1 MTQDFI
7 KKNKQDKVSEFIKR
21 TKSHREDKAI
31 ALTNELLAM
40 FIKESLPVLDVHCL
54 IARTKEI
61 LNEKFEA
68 IDFRNELVD
77 RIRREFLLTT
87 AGQARRKHIRL
98 NDEDALGNN
107 PDERDKR
114 VEGFAQ
120 QLAEKVLS
128 EELLTSDQAY
138 LEDAI
143 ENDDQLLLAA
153 TAVGYID
160 STYEKLLIAISENMR
175 RANDKKWGKDDLSI
189 TWNDLDI
196 VLKEKQ

>member
-7 KKNKQDKVSEFIKR
+7 KKNKQDKVAEFIKR
-21 TKSHREDKAI
+21 TKDHRETKAI
-31 ALTNELLAM
+31 ALTNEFLAG

-61 LNEKFEA
+61 LNEKWES

-77 RIRREFLLTT
+77 RVRREFLLIT
-87 AGQARRKHIRL
+87 AEQARKKYIKL
-98 NDEDALGNN
+98 NDEDALGNK

-128 EELLTSDQAY
+128 AELLESDQAY

-153 TAVGYID
+153 TAVGYVD
-160 STYEKLLIAISENMR
+160 SIYEKFLIAISENMR
-175 RANDKKWGKDDLSI
+175 RANDKKWQKDDLSI
-189 TWNDLDI
+189 TWRDVDDT
-196 VLKEKQ
+196 LKQ